1 MLGAEYMRRLKIF
14 SLILGIV
21 CLSISGIAIFNSND
35 NDDVSN
41 KNNERE
47 IETINTEDK
56 IGVNT
61 DFVVETLYT
70 MCGHTIIEKVEID
83 KSVINLTYQDIV
95 NMYRGYDVV
104 KFDSS
109 NVLLKNTVNEY
120 CKEHFLIKEEDNKIG
135 LYSILA
141 DNNLEHIRWLDISI
155 DMLRQ
160 NDRYMFKNAGVT
172 IYGKENLYKFL
183 EDFDS

>member
-1 MLGAEYMRRLKIF
+1 MRRLKIL

-21 CLSISGIAIFNSND
+21 CLSISGIAIFSTND
-35 NDDVSN
+35 NANVLKKN
-41 KNNERE
+41 KERD

-61 DFVVETLYT
+61 SFVIETLYT
-70 MCGHTIIEKVEID
+70 MCGHTITEIVEID
-83 KSVINLTYQDIV
+83 KSVINLTYQDIL
-95 NMYRGYDVV
+95 NMYRGYDIV
-104 KFDSS
+104 KFDST

-120 CKEHFLIKEEDNKIG
+120 CKEHFLIKEENNKIG
-135 LYSILA
+135 LYIILA
-141 DNNLEHIRWLDISI
+141 NNSLELVKWLDISI

-160 NDRYMFKNAGVT
+160 NDRYMFKNTGVI

>member
-1 MLGAEYMRRLKIF
+1 MNEY
-14 SLILGIV
+14 
-21 CLSISGIAIFNSND
+21 
-35 NDDVSN
+35 
-41 KNNERE
+41 
-47 IETINTEDK
+47 
-56 IGVNT
+56 
-61 DFVVETLYT
+61 
-70 MCGHTIIEKVEID
+70 
-83 KSVINLTYQDIV
+83 INLSLENID
-95 NMYRGYDVV
+95 
-104 KFDSS
+104 
-109 NVLLKNTVNEY
+109 
-120 CKEHFLIKEEDNKIG
+120 KEHFLINEEDNKIG